1 MWWWFDK
8 EETSF
13 GEGVEWRVAVFD
25 EIDDIVVIVFCGIW
39 WRNIFGE
46 FEG

>member
-1 MWWWFDK
+1 MWWCFDK
-8 EETSF
+8 EETAF
-13 GEGVEWRVAVFD
+13 GEAVEWRVAVFD
-25 EIDDIVVIVFCGIW
+25 EMDDIIVVVFCGIW